1 MEKTVKIRSFEGKE
15 IPQEEKAEN
24 QKSAAGIVI
33 KNPQLEE
40 ERAKSLEYLK
50 KIEQLEKSLKEEQAK
65 SAALADT
72 LKKICN
78 IAFDATQLKD

>member
-1 MEKTVKIRSFEGKE
+1 MEKTVKIRSFKGKE

-24 QKSAAGIVI
+24 QKSTAGIVM

-40 ERAKSLEYLK
+40 ERAKSQEYLN

-72 LKKICN
+72 LKKICK

>member
-1 MEKTVKIRSFEGKE
+1 MDKTVKIRSFEGKE

-24 QKSAAGIVI
+24 QKPAAGVVI

-65 SAALADT
+65 TATMADT

-78 IAFDATQLKD
+78 MSFDATRLKD